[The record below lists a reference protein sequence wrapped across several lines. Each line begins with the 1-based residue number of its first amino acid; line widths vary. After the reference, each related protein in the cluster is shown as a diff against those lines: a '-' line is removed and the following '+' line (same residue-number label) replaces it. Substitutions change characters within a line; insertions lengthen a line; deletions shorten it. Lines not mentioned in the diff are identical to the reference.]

1 MAPAR
6 FWKWRMFGAATA
18 LGRQVDRP
26 HDVVLATDM
35 LDLPA
40 LLGRA
45 RRHLSDAKA
54 VLYMH
59 ENQVTY
65 PLADGAPDDESYG
78 FLNWR
83 SMEVADEIWV
93 NSRFHLD
100 QLGEG
105 LPRLL
110 RRFPDERHDRW
121 VDEVLAKA
129 IVMPVGIEVDDLP
142 TGPKTSPPLIVWN
155 HRWEYDKDPEA
166 FFAALREVEDLPWR
180 LALLGES
187 FRNEPTEFDA
197 ARERWSDRVVAFG
210 YLPRDQYARILGEAS
225 ICVSTAR
232 QEFFGISVLEAAAS
246 GALPLVPDRLAYP
259 SVIPREFYDTCLYGD
274 LSERL
279 HLALAGGEAAPD
291 GLSDAVRERFGWQ
304 VVAPDYDRAIAEL
317 AAT

>member
-1 MAPAR
+1 
-6 FWKWRMFGAATA
+6 MFGAATA
-18 LGRQVDRP
+18 LARQVDRP
-26 HDVVLATDM
+26 YDVVLATDM
-35 LDLPA
+35 LDLA
-40 LLGRA
+40 AFLGRA
-45 RRHLSDAKA
+45 RHHLSGAKA

-65 PLADGAPDDESYG
+65 PLAAGAPDDESYG

-100 QLGEG
+100 QLAEG

-197 ARERWSDRVVAFG
+197 ARERWPDRVVAFG

-232 QEFFGISVLEAAAS
+232 QEFFGISVLEAAAA

-259 SVIPREFYDTCLYGD
+259 TVIPEEFHGAVLYDD
-274 LSERL
+274 LGAGLRDVLESSDTAPV
-279 HLALAGGEAAPD
+279 HLG
-291 GLSDAVRERFGWQ
+291 
-304 VVAPDYDRAIAEL
+304 RAIRQRYGWPVMAL
-317 AAT
+317 TYDAGISALGQRQ